1 MHYSIL
7 VPVKVEKE
15 EENTDENTVVK
26 GLIEMI
32 TQKLGETDKKDII
45 SSIYRDRLFARQ
57 STFARNVADAVDEA
71 MAPYWEQT
79 ENREY
84 LEFWRINDLEERY
97 NGDVDDCIKTPDGR
111 IVPAIERS
119 HQFVIRDGKVFQ
131 RRAGPCHHEK
141 RTRKAKKY
149 TALPNYPL
157 KKVYKTLK
165 EYAEEY
171 HGYVYNE
178 EEKGYGFYSNPNA
191 FYDWYEIGGRWPC
204 VFLVKGTCDE
214 YSYGERYRSNE
225 SGEAPEGYKWVSAA
239 RKKDIE
245 WDVMMKLAKENAKQ
259 SYEILKQAFI
269 DQKLPDGYYGII
281 REDGIYDFD
290 CVWYV
295 KDETLEE
302 YMHRDCLNGRHIYPP
317 MFYGML
323 KPDGYYSKD
332 DMTHHPKTK
341 KSDIDNAMCRKMDSF
356 INSLADDTVLVGVD
370 IHI

>member
-26 GLIEMI
+26 GLIEML
-32 TQKLGETDKKDII
+32 TQKMGESDKKDII

-71 MAPYWEQT
+71 LAPYAEQT
-79 ENREY
+79 DNPDY
-84 LEFWRINDLEERY
+84 LEFWKIDDLQEQYDE
-97 NGDVDDCIKTPDGR
+97 DFEDCIKTPDGR
-111 IVPAIERS
+111 IVPALELNR
-119 HQFVIRDGKVFQ
+119 HFVIRDGKVFQ
-131 RRAGPCHHEK
+131 RRAGPCRHEK

-165 EYAEEY
+165 KYAEEY

-178 EEKGYGFYSNPNA
+178 EEEGYGYYSNPNA
-191 FYDWYEIGGRWPC
+191 FYDWYVIGGRWPR
-204 VFLVKGTCDE
+204 VFLVKETCQE
-214 YSYGERYRSNE
+214 YSLGESFRE
-225 SGEAPEGYKWVSAA
+225 EEHAGAPEGYIWVSVA
-239 RKKDIE
+239 RKKDVE
-245 WDVMMKLAKENAKQ
+245 WDLMMKLAKEHAKHN
-259 SYEILKQAFI
+259 YELLRQAFI
-269 DQKLPDGYYGII
+269 DKKLPEGYYGRIK
-281 REDGIYDFD
+281 EDGIYDFD
-290 CVWYV
+290 YVWYA

-302 YMHRDCLNGRHIYPP
+302 YMHRRCLNGRHIYPP

-332 DMTHHPKTK
+332 DMRHHKKTK
-341 KSDIDNAMCRKMDSF
+341 KSDIDNAMCRKMDAF
-356 INSLADDTVLVGVD
+356 IGGLDDETVLVAVD